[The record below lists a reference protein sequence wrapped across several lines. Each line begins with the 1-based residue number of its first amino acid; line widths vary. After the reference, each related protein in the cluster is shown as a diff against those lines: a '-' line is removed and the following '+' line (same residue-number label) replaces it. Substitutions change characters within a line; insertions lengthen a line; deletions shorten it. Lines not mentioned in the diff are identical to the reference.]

1 MKIRIKKNN
10 IYFLLLLFVSFTS
23 CDANRVFDEYK
34 SISENSWNSKESVH
48 FEFEIT
54 DTISRNNL
62 FINLRNN
69 NKYSF
74 SNLFLIS
81 HLYFPNGKEIVDT
94 LQYKMADVNGE
105 FLGSGISDVKE
116 NKLFYKENV
125 QFPVSGIYTINIS
138 QAMRKNGESKGIEN
152 LEGITDVGFR
162 IEKIK

>member
-10 IYFLLLLFVSFTS
+10 IYFLLLLFVSFTA

-69 NKYSF
+69 NEYSF

-125 QFPVSGIYTINIS
+125 QFPVSGIYTIDIS